1 MKKWLGLRITTG
13 ICAVLGWWGL
23 LYPQLALTP
32 DTVTVIPS
40 TDDGKFEEQSPQW
53 DFDGSLY
60 LDLLNAGPD
69 KITFRLKI
77 ITDISSL
84 LEAYRNGNQQ

>member
-1 MKKWLGLRITTG
+1 MKKWLVIRITTG

-23 LYPQLALTP
+23 LYPQLSLTP
-32 DTVTVIPS
+32 DTVAVIPS
-40 TDDGKFEEQSPQW
+40 AEGGTFEEQSPKW

-69 KITFRLKI
+69 QITFRFKI
-77 ITDISSL
+77 FKDLNSF
-84 LEAYRNGNQQ
+84 LEAFRNGN

>member
-1 MKKWLGLRITTG
+1 MKKWLGIRITTG
-13 ICAVLGWWGL
+13 ICAALGWWGL

-32 DTVTVIPS
+32 DTVAVIPS
-40 TDDGKFEEQSPQW
+40 TEGESLEEQSLKW

-69 KITFRLKI
+69 KITFSFKI
-77 ITDISSL
+77 CKDLNSL
-84 LEAYRNGNQQ
+84 LEAFRNGN

>member
-1 MKKWLGLRITTG
+1 MKKWLVIRITTG

-32 DTVTVIPS
+32 DTVAVIPAAE
-40 TDDGKFEEQSPQW
+40 DGIPEEQSLTW

-69 KITFRLKI
+69 KITFRFKI
-77 ITDISSL
+77 FKDLNSL
-84 LEAYRNGNQQ
+84 LEAFRNGE

>member
-1 MKKWLGLRITTG
+1 MKKWLVIRLATG

-32 DTVTVIPS
+32 DTVAVIPS
-40 TDDGKFEEQSPQW
+40 KEDRNFEEQSPEW

-69 KITFRLKI
+69 NIMFRFKIFKDLN
-77 ITDISSL
+77 SL
-84 LEAYRNGNQQ
+84 LEAFRNGD

>member
-1 MKKWLGLRITTG
+1 MKKWLGIRITTG

-32 DTVTVIPS
+32 DTVSIISGTE
-40 TDDGKFEEQSPQW
+40 DGSFEEQSLKW

-60 LDLLNAGPD
+60 LDILNAGSD
-69 KITFRLKI
+69 KITFRSKFFKDLN
-77 ITDISSL
+77 SL
-84 LEAYRNGNQQ
+84 LEAFRNGD

>member
-1 MKKWLGLRITTG
+1 MKKWFGIRIATG

-32 DTVTVIPS
+32 DTVAVVPS
-40 TDDGKFEEQSPQW
+40 AENGNFDEQSLKW

-60 LDLLNAGPD
+60 LDLLSAGPD
-69 KITFRLKI
+69 KIIFRFKI
-77 ITDISSL
+77 FKDLNSL
-84 LEAYRNGNQQ
+84 LEAFRNGD

>member
-1 MKKWLGLRITTG
+1 MKKWLGIRITTG

-40 TDDGKFEEQSPQW
+40 SEDGNFEEQSLKW

-77 ITDISSL
+77 LTDLSSL
-84 LEAYRNGNQQ
+84 LEAYRNGN

>member
-1 MKKWLGLRITTG
+1 MKKWLGIRIATG

-32 DTVTVIPS
+32 DTVSIIS
-40 TDDGKFEEQSPQW
+40 AAEDGNFEEQSLKW

-69 KITFRLKI
+69 KITFRFKI
-77 ITDISSL
+77 IKDLNSL
-84 LEAYRNGNQQ
+84 LEAFRNGN

>member
-1 MKKWLGLRITTG
+1 MKKRLGIRITTG

-32 DTVTVIPS
+32 DTVAVIPS
-40 TDDGKFEEQSPQW
+40 TEDGCFEEQSLKW
-53 DFDGSLY
+53 DFDGSIY
-60 LDLLNAGPD
+60 LDLLNADPG

-77 ITDISSL
+77 FTDLSSL
-84 LEAYRNGNQQ
+84 LEALRNGN

>member
-1 MKKWLGLRITTG
+1 MKKRLGIRIATG

-32 DTVTVIPS
+32 DTVAVIPS
-40 TDDGKFEEQSPQW
+40 AEDGRLEEQSLKW

-60 LDLLNAGPD
+60 LDLLNAGSD
-69 KITFRLKI
+69 RIKFRLKI
-77 ITDISSL
+77 FKDLNSL
-84 LEAYRNGNQQ
+84 MEAFRNGD